1 MKYLFDTDILSNL
14 MKKQPSPNLLEKLK
28 ELSPNLQCTSTITV
42 GELYYGACRLH
53 SPASIIERIEK
64 EIFPSLYE
72 ILPFDK
78 ESAKE
83 YGRIRA
89 KLEGKGESLSEPD
102 LRIAAICL
110 VNNATL
116 VTGNIKHFA
125 RIDGLKVEDWLL

>member
-14 MKKQPSPNLLEKLK
+14 MKKQPSPNLLTKIK
-28 ELSPNLQCTSTITV
+28 WLSPNLQCTSTITI
-42 GELYYGACRLH
+42 GELYYGAFRLPNP
-53 SPASIIERIEK
+53 SSIIERIEK

-89 KLEGKGESLSEPD
+89 HLEKQGESLSEPD

-110 VNNATL
+110 VNNTTL
-116 VTGNIKHFA
+116 ITGNIKHFK
-125 RIDGLKVEDWLL
+125 RIDGLKVEDWL